1 MEAKRRLITVLSIT
15 MVILSIANVITCMVL
30 NFFDL
35 KMGGP
40 TTIRSVIVT
49 FSYIAI
55 WIFVLIVGIIIKNR
69 GIVRYCSALWIIT
82 LFIATLTVYIN
93 ATGNSATWAL
103 PLVVL
108 FLGPLCGIGFF
119 VSSVLYQSII
129 ITIMS
134 LVMLIITVIS
144 AKRKLNLNIRPH

>member
-1 MEAKRRLITVLSIT
+1 MENKRTLITILSVAI
-15 MVILSIANVITCMVL
+15 VILSIATVIACMLL
-30 NFFDL
+30 NFFEL

-93 ATGNSATWAL
+93 VTGNSATWAL

-108 FLGPLCGIGFF
+108 FLAPLCGIGFF

-129 ITIMS
+129 IALIS

-144 AKRKLNLNIRPH
+144 AKRKLNLNRRPH

>member
-1 MEAKRRLITVLSIT
+1 MEAKRSLITVLSIT

-119 VSSVLYQSII
+119 VSSFLYQSII

-144 AKRKLNLNIRPH
+144 AKRKLNLNIGPH